1 MTYICIFPLTNL
13 FNFNNILYY
22 KCIYFLNNKYINQSS
37 IHRIPPDIKIDLSFP
52 QSVSSRDYFLTPFLM
67 TLVKKYI
74 IAYSSQSQFTFP
86 AKKKK
91 TVDRTNYFIAL
102 FFLTTVVKKKYRRQ
116 FNLVPIHISWQK
128 KEKKN
133 KKTLIAFSK
142 ETGVLLGI
150 EQIELMTTDQTGR
163 TVEDESEARL

>member
-1 MTYICIFPLTNL
+1 MVKGAIKKLFVITIFIINIINCKQLVIIIHIENPPNLSTFSCNKQHLPMMYICIFPLTNL

-74 IAYSSQSQFTFP
+74 IAYSS
-86 AKKKK
+86 
-91 TVDRTNYFIAL
+91 
-102 FFLTTVVKKKYRRQ
+102 
-116 FNLVPIHISWQK
+116 
-128 KEKKN
+128 
-133 KKTLIAFSK
+133 
-142 ETGVLLGI
+142 
-150 EQIELMTTDQTGR
+150 
-163 TVEDESEARL
+163 